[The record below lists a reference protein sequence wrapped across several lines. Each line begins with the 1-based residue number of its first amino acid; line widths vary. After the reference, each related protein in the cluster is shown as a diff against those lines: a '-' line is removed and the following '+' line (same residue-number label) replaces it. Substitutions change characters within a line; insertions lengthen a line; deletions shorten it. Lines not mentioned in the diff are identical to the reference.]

1 MAEPLESLFTAVL
14 ILLGPVILAL
24 PVSFAW
30 RWWVG
35 MEPEQEDYRE
45 KVRRVLDAGIP
56 IRKYRSQLDAEA
68 RKVHLNSDRQARIE
82 SDLLHPLRLTHFLLF
97 PSLIVWPLVG
107 LFAAIITLPMMP
119 VLRLIEWLLIKKS
132 LLSMVAK
139 IVQKLTRWEIIGI
152 PRLDDGAK
160 ELDRVLASIHRM
172 PITVFLGL
180 FTYLIIS

>member
-68 RKVHLNSDRQARIE
+68 QLK
-82 SDLLHPLRLTHFLLF
+82 
-97 PSLIVWPLVG
+97 
-107 LFAAIITLPMMP
+107 
-119 VLRLIEWLLIKKS
+119 
-132 LLSMVAK
+132 
-139 IVQKLTRWEIIGI
+139 
-152 PRLDDGAK
+152 
-160 ELDRVLASIHRM
+160 
-172 PITVFLGL
+172 
-180 FTYLIIS
+180 FT